1 MKNILTFLIILLTFN
16 GLLSQT
22 INVLDRATLQPVPG
36 AVIMVK
42 EGSLEQTS
50 TTDQSGKVST
60 KALGDEAVIIV
71 RALGYHTFQTKFN
84 ELKKSNYRILLTG
97 KVYDLDETVISASR
111 FEEKREDVPQQV
123 LVMKRRDLELLSQP
137 TTAELLQK
145 SGEVLVQKSQLGGGS
160 PILRGLEANKVL
172 LVVDGIRMNNAIYR
186 GGHLQSIITLDNS
199 ALEKAEVVY
208 GHGFGDL
215 WERCIGRCDAFS
227 HIKASHGRP
236 G

>member
-208 GHGFGDL
+208 G
-215 WERCIGRCDAFS
+215 RVR
-227 HIKASHGRP
+227 
-236 G
+236 